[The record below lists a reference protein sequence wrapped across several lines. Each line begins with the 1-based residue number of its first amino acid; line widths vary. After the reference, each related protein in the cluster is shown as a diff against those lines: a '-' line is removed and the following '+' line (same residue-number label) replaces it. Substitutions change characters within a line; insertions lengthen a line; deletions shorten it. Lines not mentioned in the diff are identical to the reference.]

1 MKKEVSVVKR
11 EETWS
16 KKERERKRRE
26 REKANTNQLRE
37 KERKM
42 VKEAVK
48 VKRKN
53 G

>member
-1 MKKEVSVVKR
+1 MSLKGKKLGE
-11 EETWS
+11 
-16 KKERERKRRE
+16 KRRE
-26 REKANTNQLRE
+26 RERERKKAKTNQLRE
-37 KERKM
+37 KEGKM